1 MAKFPGLLNDRISEH
16 TRLIA
21 ICGRPPKIPEITA
34 YMRRYYF
41 NVGGFRGVHY
51 DRHWDCYR
59 VLLFN
64 GEWLFGN
71 QCDEMMPGWGGN
83 MWFSDRTAAVIARD
97 KARQWRPYMK
107 WPLDIEQSEDEHFPV
122 ASCPGSTTRDL
133 EWPLSWE
140 TRSIPDESPAP
151 LMAQR

>member
-1 MAKFPGLLNDRISEH
+1 LCDDRLASIIERQWMARFPDLLNERISARIWL
-16 TRLIA
+16 TGARSK
-21 ICGRPPKIPEITA
+21 PPKIVEITA

-41 NVGGFRGVHY
+41 NAGGFRGVHY

-83 MWFSDRTAAVIARD
+83 MWFPDRTAAVIARD
-97 KARQWRPYMK
+97 KARQWRPMK
-107 WPLDIEQSEDEHFPV
+107 LPPDIEQSEDEQFSVSGP
-122 ASCPGSTTRDL
+122 SSITSDS

-140 TRSIPDESPAP
+140 NT
-151 LMAQR
+151 